1 MSTAQSSSNFGDLK
15 KFIVAINDKDVTAA
29 VISAHVFQE
38 IFSPTTTA
46 IINFLDTSNLLMT
59 LPIRSGTKVK
69 VEIETDMNCAGDG
82 EQTWEF
88 VIYKIAD
95 KVAGSQGTLE
105 YSVFAADEAFLLNQT
120 KRIYK
125 SFPGKKTSEIAQNVV
140 QEAFGK
146 KLEVDDSD
154 NIMQMIVPGWTPFHT
169 MSWLLQTST
178 KDGAAD
184 YAFYQ
189 KHTGDFAFKSFEN
202 LYSNPDEYSE
212 ITFQVRPANL
222 RDEKGDSMFDYSTT
236 IGVYW
241 FDHFDGLSNLASGY
255 YTSKTA
261 SYDFMTKKWETKTF
275 KFGDDNAEDK
285 KYLKVDSEYM
295 MDTEDSN
302 ISFMAKHD
310 GMFKNAAY
318 SDTADAWIASRK
330 SSLMKFE
337 QEKLIIQFPGTA
349 GAAKWFAK
357 SCDVDLPAQDS
368 MSDEEFDT
376 QRRGRYVITHMAHMI
391 NKDTYKI
398 NAELVKKRLEE
409 A

>member
-1 MSTAQSSSNFGDLK
+1 MATGNPSNQYGDLK
-15 KFIVAINDKDVTAA
+15 KFLVYINDQDVTAA
-29 VISAHVFQE
+29 VVSVHVFQE
-38 IFSPTTTA
+38 IFSPTTTG
-46 IINFLDTSNLLMT
+46 IVNFLDTTNLLMT
-59 LPIRSGTKVK
+59 LPIRSGSKLR

-82 EQTWEF
+82 EQAWDF

-95 KVAGSQGTLE
+95 KVAGQQGTLE
-105 YSVFAADEAFLLNQT
+105 YSVYAADEAFLINQT
-120 KRIYK
+120 KRIKK
-125 SFPGKKTSEIAQNVV
+125 SFAGKKASEIATNVV
-140 QEAFGK
+140 SEAFGRE
-146 KLEVDDSD
+146 LEVNDSD

-169 MSWLLQTST
+169 MSWLLQTAT
-178 KDGAAD
+178 YNGAAD

-189 KHTGDFAFKSFEN
+189 KADGNFAFKSFEA
-202 LYSNPDEYSE
+202 LYSDQDEYSE

-222 RDEKGDSMFDYSTT
+222 KDAAGDSLYDYSTS

-261 SYDFMTKKWETKTF
+261 SYDFMTKAWQTKTF

-285 KYLKVDSEYM
+285 KYLKVDSEYL
-295 MDTEDSN
+295 MDSEEAN
-302 ISFMAKHD
+302 VSFMPKHS
-310 GMFKNAAY
+310 GMFNNAAY
-318 SDTADAWIASRK
+318 SDTADQWIASRK

-357 SCDVDLPAQDS
+357 SCDVDLPAADS
-368 MSDEEFDT
+368 LSDEQFDV

-398 NAELVKKRLEE
+398 NCELVKKRLEE

>member
-1 MSTAQSSSNFGDLK
+1 MAVGQTSSDFGDLK
-15 KFIVAINDKDVTAA
+15 KFTVTIGDKDVSQV

-38 IFSPTTTA
+38 IFSPTTTC
-46 IINFLDTSNLLMT
+46 IINMLDTSNLLMT

-69 VEIETDMNCAGDG
+69 IEIESDHNSIGDG
-82 EQTWEF
+82 EQEWEF

-95 KVAGSQGTLE
+95 KVAESQGTLK
-105 YSVFAADEAFLLNQT
+105 YSIYAADEAFLINQT

-125 SFPGKKTSEIAQNVV
+125 SFAEKKTSDIAKNVV
-140 QEAFGK
+140 KESFGK
-146 KLEVDDSD
+146 EVEVDESD
-154 NIMQMIVPGWTPFHT
+154 NTMHVVIPGWTPFYT

-178 KDGAAD
+178 KDNAAD
-184 YAFYQ
+184 YIFFQ
-189 KHTGDFAFKSFEN
+189 KYDGDFAFKSFEN

-212 ITFQVRPANL
+212 ITFQVRPSNL
-222 RDEKGDSMFDYSTT
+222 RDEKGDALYDYATT

-241 FDHFDGLSNLASGY
+241 FDHFDGLSNLASGFY
-255 YTSKTA
+255 SSKTA
-261 SYDFMTKKWETKTF
+261 SYDFMSKKWETKTF

-285 KYLKVDSEYM
+285 KYLKVDSDYM
-295 MDTEDSN
+295 LDSEDAN
-302 ISFMAKHD
+302 ISFIPKHSSMFD
-310 GMFKNAAY
+310 GASY
-318 SDTADAWIASRK
+318 SDTADSWIASRK

-368 MSDEEFDT
+368 MSDDEFDKH
-376 QRRGRYVITHMAHMI
+376 RRGRYVITHMAHMI

>member
-1 MSTAQSSSNFGDLK
+1 MTTSQVSGNFGDLK
-15 KFIVAINDKDVTAA
+15 KFRVLINDKDVSAA
-29 VISAHVFQE
+29 VVSAHIFQE
-38 IFSPTTTA
+38 IFSPTTTC
-46 IINFLDTSNLLMT
+46 IINMLDTTNLLMT
-59 LPIRSGTKVK
+59 LPIRSGTKIK
-69 VEIETDMNCAGDG
+69 VEIETDHNCIGDG
-82 EQTWEF
+82 EQDWEF

-105 YSVFAADEAFLLNQT
+105 YSIFAADEAFLINQT
-120 KRIYK
+120 KRIHK
-125 SFPGKKTSEIAQNVV
+125 SYSGKKTTDVAKNVV

-146 KLEVDDSD
+146 SLEVDESD
-154 NIMQMIVPGWTPFHT
+154 NTMQMIVPGWTPFYT

-178 KDGAAD
+178 KDNAAD

-189 KHTGDFAFKSFEN
+189 THDGKFAFKSFEQ
-202 LYSNPDEYSE
+202 LYSNPDEYSGV
-212 ITFQVRPANL
+212 TFQVRPANL
-222 RDEKGDSMFDYSTT
+222 RDNKGDSLYDYSTA

-261 SYDFMTKKWETKTF
+261 SYDFLSKKWETKTF
-275 KFGDDNAEDK
+275 RFGDDNAEDK

-295 MDTEDSN
+295 MDTEDAN
-302 ISFMAKHD
+302 ISFIPKHT
-310 GMFKNAAY
+310 GMFQNSSY
-318 SDTADAWIASRK
+318 SDTADSWIASRK

-368 MSDEEFDT
+368 LSDEEFDT
-376 QRRGRYVITHMAHMI
+376 HRRGRYVITHMAHMI

-398 NAELVKKRLEE
+398 NAELVKKRLESV
-409 A
+409 

>member
-1 MSTAQSSSNFGDLK
+1 MAAGSNSANYGDLK
-15 KFIVAINDKDVTAA
+15 KFQVYIGDTDVTAA

-46 IINFLDTSNLLMT
+46 IVNFLDTSNLLMT
-59 LPIRSGTKVK
+59 LPIRAGTRIR

-95 KVAGSQGTLE
+95 KVAGMQGTLE
-105 YSVFAADEAFLLNQT
+105 YSVYAADEAFLINQT
-120 KRIYK
+120 KRIRK
-125 SFPGKKTSEIAQNVV
+125 SFVGKKTTDIAKNVIS
-140 QEAFGK
+140 EAFGK
-146 KLEVDDSD
+146 DLDVDESD
-154 NIMQMIVPGWTPFHT
+154 NTMQMIVPGWTPFHT

-189 KHTGDFAFKSFEN
+189 KHDGNFAFKSFER
-202 LYSNPDEYSE
+202 LYSDPAEYAD

-222 RDEKGDSMFDYSTT
+222 ADAKGDSLYDYSTS

-241 FDHFDGLSNLASGY
+241 FDHFDGLSNLASGF

-261 SYDFMTKKWETKTF
+261 SYDFMTKEWKTKTF

-285 KYLKVDSEYM
+285 KYLKVDSEFM
-295 MDTEDSN
+295 LEDAESN
-302 ISFMAKHD
+302 ISFIPKHS
-310 GMFKNAAY
+310 GMFANSSY

-357 SCDVDLPAQDS
+357 SCDVDLPAADS
-368 MSDEEFDT
+368 MSDEEFDI

>member
-1 MSTAQSSSNFGDLK
+1 M
-15 KFIVAINDKDVTAA
+15 
-29 VISAHVFQE
+29 
-38 IFSPTTTA
+38 
-46 IINFLDTSNLLMT
+46 
-59 LPIRSGTKVK
+59 
-69 VEIETDMNCAGDG
+69 
-82 EQTWEF
+82 
-88 VIYKIAD
+88 
-95 KVAGSQGTLE
+95 
-105 YSVFAADEAFLLNQT
+105 
-120 KRIYK
+120 
-125 SFPGKKTSEIAQNVV
+125 
-140 QEAFGK
+140 
-146 KLEVDDSD
+146 VDDSD
-154 NIMQMIVPGWTPFHT
+154 NTMQMIVPGWTPFHT

-178 KDGAAD
+178 KDNAAD

-189 KHTGDFAFKSFEN
+189 TWDGNFAFRSFEQ
-202 LYSNPDEYSE
+202 LYSNPDDYAE
-212 ITFQVRPANL
+212 ITFQIRPANL
-222 RDEKGDSMFDYSTT
+222 RDEKGDSMYDYSTT

-241 FDHFDGLSNLASGY
+241 FDHFDGLSNLASGF

-261 SYDFMTKKWETKTF
+261 SYDFMSKKWETKTF

-285 KYLKVDSEYM
+285 KYLKVDSDYM
-295 MDTEDSN
+295 LDAEDSN
-302 ISFMAKHD
+302 ISFIPKHS
-310 GMFKNAAY
+310 GMFNNAAY

-368 MSDEEFDT
+368 MSDEEFDI

>member
-1 MSTAQSSSNFGDLK
+1 MTTATSSTNYGDLK
-15 KFIVAINDKDVTAA
+15 KFVVTVADRDVSAA
-29 VISAHVFQE
+29 VISVHVFQE
-38 IFSPTTTA
+38 IFSPTTTC
-46 IINFLDTSNLLMT
+46 IVNFLDTSNLLMT

-88 VIYKIAD
+88 IIYKIAD

-105 YSVFAADEAFLLNQT
+105 YSVYAADEAFLINQT
-120 KRIYK
+120 KRIRK
-125 SFPGKKTSEIAQNVV
+125 SYAGKKTTDIAKNVIK
-140 QEAFGK
+140 EAFGK
-146 KLEVDDSD
+146 NLEVDASD
-154 NIMQMIVPGWTPFHT
+154 NTMQMIVPGWTPFHT

-189 KHTGDFAFKSFEN
+189 KPDGDFAFKSFEK
-202 LYSNPDEYSE
+202 LYSDPDEYSD
-212 ITFQVRPANL
+212 ITFKIRPANL
-222 RDEKGDSMFDYSTT
+222 KDEKGDSLFDYSTT

-261 SYDFMTKKWETKTF
+261 SYDFKTKAWETKTF
-275 KFGDDNAEDK
+275 KFGDDNAQDK

-295 MDTEDSN
+295 LDSDDSN
-302 ISFMAKHD
+302 ISFIPKHT
-310 GMFKNAAY
+310 GMFKNASY

-368 MSDEEFDT
+368 LSSEEFDI

>member
-1 MSTAQSSSNFGDLK
+1 MATGENSNNYGDLK
-15 KFIVAINDKDVTAA
+15 KFVVTVADKDVTAA

-38 IFSPTTTA
+38 IFSPTTTC
-46 IINFLDTSNLLMT
+46 IVNFLDTANLLMT
-59 LPIRSGTKVK
+59 LPIRSGTKLRVD
-69 VEIETDMNCAGDG
+69 IETDMNCAGDG
-82 EQTWEF
+82 EQSWEF
-88 VIYKIAD
+88 IIYKIAD
-95 KVAGSQGTLE
+95 KVASNQGTLE
-105 YSVFAADEAFLLNQT
+105 YSVYAADEAFLLNQT

-125 SFPGKKTSEIAQNVV
+125 SYPGEKTTDIAQNII
-140 QEAFGK
+140 QENFGK
-146 KLEVDDSD
+146 RLEVDESD
-154 NIMQMIVPGWTPFHT
+154 NTMHVVIPGWTPFYT

-178 KDGAAD
+178 KDNAAD
-184 YAFYQ
+184 YAFFQ
-189 KHTGDFAFKSFEN
+189 KADGDFAFKSFEQ
-202 LYSNPDEYSE
+202 LYSNPDEYSS

-222 RDEKGDSMFDYSTT
+222 RDDKGDSLFDYSTT
-236 IGVYW
+236 IGMYW
-241 FDHFDGLSNLASGY
+241 FDHFDGLSNIASGF

-261 SYDFMTKKWETKTF
+261 SYDFITKKWETKTF

-285 KYLKVDSEYM
+285 KYLKVDSSYM
-295 MDTEDSN
+295 MDAEDSN
-302 ISFMAKHD
+302 ISFIPKHG
-310 GMFKNAAY
+310 GMFTGSSY
-318 SDTADAWIASRK
+318 SDTADQWIASRK

-337 QEKLIIQFPGTA
+337 QEKLMIQFPGTA

-368 MSDEEFDT
+368 LSDEVFDT